1 MQKNNEPEKQK
12 QTPAR
17 RNRHSNSFRDRTIR
31 HLHNEEGFSWPKA
44 EGGFRAVFQLIAEVV
59 KSGEPVELPGIGIL
73 KSILRKEPAQR
84 RWKPL
89 HNVRTGKKRYKV
101 MPDFR
106 RPRQIVFTPYTA
118 LDFTPP
124 PPPPSPE
131 EIEARELAAEL
142 LGGPVDAEVMDHLQ
156 EGADIHAHRPGAP
169 HGPGTLLRRLR
180 ELKKRG
186 LYFQDVTS
194 MAWAVAELYW
204 L

>member
-101 MPDFR
+101 VPDFR

-142 LGGPVDAEVMDHLQ
+142 LGGPVDDCVMGYLQ
-156 EGADIHAHRPGAP
+156 VAVVDIHPHQPGA
-169 HGPGTLLRRLR
+169 LLRRLQGI
-180 ELKKRG
+180 KQRG
-186 LYFQDVTS
+186 WQFQSVERL
-194 MAWAVAELYW
+194 AGAVAELYW
-204 L
+204 M